1 MRHCDLDTSAA
12 QLRSALED
20 LQRAWHVTCESWDDS
35 VSREFAEQHLDPLE
49 PASRLAL
56 DAASRMRELVKR
68 IQREC
73 EE

>member
-12 QLRSALED
+12 QLRSAVEN
-20 LQRAWHVTCESWDDS
+20 LQRAWQVTCESWDDG
-35 VSREFAEQHLDPLE
+35 VSREFAEQHLDPLA

-56 DAASRMRELVKR
+56 DAVGRMRELVKR

>member
-12 QLRSALED
+12 QLRCALQD
-20 LQRAWHVTCESWDDS
+20 LQRAWQVTNESWDDG
-35 VSREFAEQHLDPLE
+35 VSRQFAEQHLDPLA
-49 PASRLAL
+49 PVSQTAI
-56 DAASRMRELVKR
+56 DAVGRMRELVSR

>member
-20 LQRAWHVTCESWDDS
+20 LQRAWQVTCESWDDL
-35 VSREFAEQHLDPLE
+35 VSRKFAEQHLDPLA
-49 PASRLAL
+49 PTSQMAL
-56 DAASRMRELVKR
+56 DAAGRMRELVKQ